1 MALKEVNVKR
11 AKNGAQAKAL
21 EMANVKRVRGK
32 FLSVL
37 RKLKV
42 AFDGFRLKESV
53 EALHSLELFCLEI
66 FIFTF
71 ASSSS
76 SSSSSD
82 SSLSK
87 KSDEMSRLIL
97 NSCL

>member
-1 MALKEVNVKR
+1 MALKEVNVKT

-42 AFDGFRLKESV
+42 ALDGFRSKESV
-53 EALHSLELFCLEI
+53 EALHSLQLFCLEI
-66 FIFTF
+66 FTF
-71 ASSSS
+71 VS

-97 NSCL
+97 NSFL

>member
-42 AFDGFRLKESV
+42 ALDGFRSKESV
-53 EALHSLELFCLEI
+53 EALHSLQLFCLEI

-71 ASSSS
+71 ASW

-97 NSCL
+97 NSFL

>member
-42 AFDGFRLKESV
+42 ALDGFRSKESV
-53 EALHSLELFCLEI
+53 EALHSLQLFCLEI

-71 ASSSS
+71 VS

-97 NSCL
+97 NSFL

>member
-42 AFDGFRLKESV
+42 ALDGFRSKESV
-53 EALHSLELFCLEI
+53 EIKSQHQDDKYCEI
-66 FIFTF
+66 
-71 ASSSS
+71 
-76 SSSSSD
+76 
-82 SSLSK
+82 L
-87 KSDEMSRLIL
+87 
-97 NSCL
+97 